1 MVQARN
7 TSGGNGSVDEIGDMA
22 RSTVSRSAFTVS
34 QVTPVILGI
43 HHSVGWGLGHRAVG
57 ILVAVPAV
65 DSIVMGR
72 GD

>member
-22 RSTVSRSAFTVS
+22 RSTISRSAFIVS

-43 HHSVGWGLGHRAVG
+43 HHTVRRCTGHRAIG

-65 DSIVMGR
+65 HRAVMR
-72 GD
+72 